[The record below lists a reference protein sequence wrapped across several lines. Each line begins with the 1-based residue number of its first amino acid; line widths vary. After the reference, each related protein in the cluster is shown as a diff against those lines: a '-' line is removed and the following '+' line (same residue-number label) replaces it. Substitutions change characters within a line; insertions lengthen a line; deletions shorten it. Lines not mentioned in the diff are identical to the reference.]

1 MSGSRGSLC
10 ITVFVRNSGMQV
22 LEMPRCFC
30 KMRCDILKRLFL
42 SLAGV
47 GAGDLYV
54 FVKVTG
60 VFQLKNI
67 GL

>member
-1 MSGSRGSLC
+1 
-10 ITVFVRNSGMQV
+10 MQV